1 MNDNENSFEKE
12 DNEIVDFHLLKKIMN
27 SGKEKCV
34 CKITQEINKNG
45 NLYLITGTGFFSIIP
60 SKNIKIFLTNNHVLN
75 QEFLD
80 NEKYLIIFIE
90 EKKRE
95 INLKIDRFKF
105 TDKEFDFTIIEILP
119 FLDIGPQNKN

>member
-34 CKITQEINKNG
+34 CKIKQEINKNG
-45 NLYLITGTGFFSIIP
+45 NFNLITGTGFFCIIP